1 MTRPL
6 TTFPDPE
13 PIMVDY
19 LQAALDDLGET
30 VTVSVGVPKNW
41 KAETSPP
48 HISVA
53 WDGTPW
59 MRRYVAMRGAMR
71 MTVRAETTGEAKRL
85 ALLAQGITHAMPGV
99 REQLGV
105 MPTRDP
111 DTEAELA
118 WFTVG
123 LTVRSITPP

>member
-1 MTRPL
+1 MSRPEV
-6 TTFPDPE
+6 TFPDPE
-13 PIMVDY
+13 VIAVDH
-19 LQAALDDLGET
+19 LKARMLALGET
-30 VTVSVGVPKNW
+30 ATVSVGVPKRW
-41 KAETSPP
+41 KPDTSPP
-48 HISVA
+48 HVSVA

-59 MRRYVAMRGAMR
+59 QRRHTAMRAAIR
-71 MTVRAETTGEAKRL
+71 VTARAETTSEAKRL
-85 ALLAQGITHAMPGV
+85 ALLAQGIMHAFSGV

-123 LTVRSITPP
+123 LMVRSIPV